1 MEAFSANKKG
11 ADFLV
16 STNQEELLLIE
27 YSKWKVNASL
37 KKKPSEHNFY
47 VVTLL
52 LNNFMVNPSISLKKI
67 WINSKEN
74 SVALISPI
82 KQIIAV
88 LRNALT
94 A

>member
-16 STNQEELLLIE
+16 STNQEELVLIE

-47 VVTLL
+47 VVLL

-88 LRNALT
+88 LRNTLT